1 MVLLTCIYLYTYT
14 EIPHTYTDLPPFLI
28 HPFPIPHYS
37 RYWIFGEASPGLFV
51 EKGWSCKYSV
61 TGEVKKEAEESESED
76 EGLGEDE
83 KETTFPENGLNM
95 WFVYDKIEDIEALH
109 KVWDDGVPKN
119 SNIWGLLRLIT

>member
-1 MVLLTCIYLYTYT
+1 M
-14 EIPHTYTDLPPFLI
+14 
-28 HPFPIPHYS
+28 
-37 RYWIFGEASPGLFV
+37 
-51 EKGWSCKYSV
+51 
-61 TGEVKKEAEESESED
+61 
-76 EGLGEDE
+76 GEDE